1 MTREEETMVKE
12 RLAALLAE
20 GVSLSDA
27 QNQINQE
34 LNVKLTF
41 MDIRIIAS
49 TLDIDWKKG
58 DPHPVKSEEEK
69 SDDTADAANGEAGTD
84 ETAANKTVVEIS
96 KLVRPG
102 MALSGSVKFAS
113 GSSADWYLDRTGRLG
128 LENLVGEKPT
138 QEDIQLFQMELERAI
153 SGGR

>member
-1 MTREEETMVKE
+1 M
-12 RLAALLAE
+12 LAALLAD

-27 QNQINQE
+27 QNEINKALGVQ
-34 LNVKLTF
+34 LTF

-49 TLDIDWKKG
+49 TLDVDWKKG
-58 DPHPVKSEEEK
+58 DPHPVKTAEEK
-69 SDDTADAANGEAGTD
+69 AEEAEAA
-84 ETAANKTVVEIS
+84 ETAEPQETAGKTVVEIS

-138 QEDIQLFQMELERAI
+138 QDDIQLFQMELERAI
-153 SGGR
+153 SGNR

>member
-1 MTREEETMVKE
+1 MNREEEAKVKE
-12 RLAALLAE
+12 MLAALLAE

-27 QNQINQE
+27 QNQINE
-34 LNVKLTF
+34 KLNVKLTF

-49 TLDIDWKKG
+49 TLDVDWKKG
-58 DPHPVKSEEEK
+58 DPHPVKKEEEK
-69 SDDTADAANGEAGTD
+69 AEENTAGEADAEENGS
-84 ETAANKTVVEIS
+84 NKTVVEIS

-113 GSSADWYLDRTGRLG
+113 GSTADWYLDNTGRLG

-153 SGGR
+153 SGGRR

>member
-1 MTREEETMVKE
+1 MTREDEAKVKE
-12 RLAALLAE
+12 MLAALLAD

-27 QNQINQE
+27 QNEINKALGVQ
-34 LNVKLTF
+34 LTF

-49 TLDIDWKKG
+49 TLDVDWKKG
-58 DPHPVKSEEEK
+58 DPHPVKTAEEK
-69 SDDTADAANGEAGTD
+69 AEEAEAA
-84 ETAANKTVVEIS
+84 ETAEPQETAGKTVVEIS

-102 MALSGSVKFAS
+102 MARSGSVKFAS

-138 QEDIQLFQMELERAI
+138 QDDIQLFQMELERAI
-153 SGGR
+153 SGNR

>member
-1 MTREEETMVKE
+1 MTREDEAKVKE
-12 RLAALLAE
+12 MLAALLAD

-27 QNQINQE
+27 QNEINKALGVQ
-34 LNVKLTF
+34 LTF

-49 TLDIDWKKG
+49 TLDVDWKKG
-58 DPHPVKSEEEK
+58 DPHPVKTTEEK
-69 SDDTADAANGEAGTD
+69 AEEAEAA
-84 ETAANKTVVEIS
+84 ETAEPQETAGKTVVEIS

-138 QEDIQLFQMELERAI
+138 QDDIQLFQMELERAI
-153 SGGR
+153 SGNR

>member
-1 MTREEETMVKE
+1 MTREDEAKVKE
-12 RLAALLAE
+12 MLAALLAD
-20 GVSLSDA
+20 GVSISDA
-27 QNQINQE
+27 QNEINKALGVQ
-34 LNVKLTF
+34 LTF

-49 TLDIDWKKG
+49 TLDVDWKKG
-58 DPHPVKSEEEK
+58 DPHPVKNAEEK
-69 SDDTADAANGEAGTD
+69 AEEAEAA
-84 ETAANKTVVEIS
+84 ETAEPQETAGKTVVEIS

-138 QEDIQLFQMELERAI
+138 QDDIQLFQMELERAI
-153 SGGR
+153 SGNR

>member
-1 MTREEETMVKE
+1 M
-12 RLAALLAE
+12 LAALLAD

-27 QNQINQE
+27 QNEINKALGVQ
-34 LNVKLTF
+34 LTF

-49 TLDIDWKKG
+49 TLDVDWKKG
-58 DPHPVKSEEEK
+58 DPHPVKNTEEK
-69 SDDTADAANGEAGTD
+69 AEEAEAA
-84 ETAANKTVVEIS
+84 ETAEPQETAGKTVVEIS

-138 QEDIQLFQMELERAI
+138 QDDIQLFQMELERAI
-153 SGGR
+153 SGNR

>member
-1 MTREEETMVKE
+1 MTREDEAKVKE
-12 RLAALLAE
+12 MLAALLAD

-27 QNQINQE
+27 QNEINKALGVQ
-34 LNVKLTF
+34 LTF

-49 TLDIDWKKG
+49 TLDVDWKKG
-58 DPHPVKSEEEK
+58 DPHPVKTAEEK
-69 SDDTADAANGEAGTD
+69 AEEAEAA
-84 ETAANKTVVEIS
+84 ETAEPQETAGKTIVEIS

-138 QEDIQLFQMELERAI
+138 QDDIQLFQMELERAI
-153 SGGR
+153 SGNR